1 MKNIIKISFIMLG
14 LSMAQHGDDKPLS
27 EHLIPFSQYL
37 GKMFSG
43 EFINSTADRPMRDLL
58 SWERA
63 LNGNAVK
70 MVHSVNDGE
79 YGGETL
85 IMWDD
90 EKGSLMSWYFTTAG
104 SLTISQAVIKG
115 EQFISIEDVG
125 ANQNGITKVKT
136 IIQLLHGQR
145 LQKKTKYLMNNIW
158 VDGND
163 MIYDEVKDKR
173 PMFK

>member
-1 MKNIIKISFIMLG
+1 
-14 LSMAQHGDDKPLS
+14 
-27 EHLIPFSQYL
+27 
-37 GKMFSG
+37 
-43 EFINSTADRPMRDLL
+43 
-58 SWERA
+58 
-63 LNGNAVK
+63 